1 MIKTTQT
8 KLTVKSV
15 IADVYTVKGTVKGK
29 PAYIVVVLDT
39 NGALVGTAIFND
51 ADAAKSAVVLL
62 EFVTN
67 YKGTGGLANV
77 HNHGG
82 YDNLNKSIIDTYNA
96 DDETDADFDYTTEE
110 VF

>member
-1 MIKTTQT
+1 M
-8 KLTVKSV
+8 V
-15 IADVYTVKGTVKGK
+15 I
-29 PAYIVVVLDT
+29 LDT
-39 NGALVGTAIFND
+39 NGALVGTAIFDD

-67 YKGTGGLANV
+67 YKGSDGLANV

-82 YDNLNKSIIDTYNA
+82 YDNFNKSIIATYNGT